1 MLHTFQCSMFTK
13 KYIMTQFFS
22 TIHHILHVLLM
33 CIHHFEIDSP
43 KLSCFTTNSFI
54 SSLMCPTKFKLHP
67 WVDISI
73 QVLKSAHALCKCNVE
88 CEVNKFDMK
97 FYKTSFFSCLHRRLV
112 IMLCCL
118 IVYVGCH
125 PRPLF
130 CVRTNSNVITF
141 MKPKQSRYTCVDNKL
156 TTNILH
162 GTLNVNVQM

>member
-1 MLHTFQCSMFTK
+1 MWLVLNSHPHIHDIISKFPSLTFQVCYTHFNVQCSQRN
-13 KYIMTQFFS
+13 ISWLSFS
-22 TIHHILHVLLM
+22 LPSITSFM
-33 CIHHFEIDSP
+33 CYWCFIHHFEIDSP

-54 SSLMCPTKFKLHP
+54 SSLMCSTKFKLHP

-73 QVLKSAHALCKCNVE
+73 QVLKSSHALCKCNVE

-130 CVRTNSNVITF
+130 LCSN
-141 MKPKQSRYTCVDNKL
+141 
-156 TTNILH
+156 
-162 GTLNVNVQM
+162 